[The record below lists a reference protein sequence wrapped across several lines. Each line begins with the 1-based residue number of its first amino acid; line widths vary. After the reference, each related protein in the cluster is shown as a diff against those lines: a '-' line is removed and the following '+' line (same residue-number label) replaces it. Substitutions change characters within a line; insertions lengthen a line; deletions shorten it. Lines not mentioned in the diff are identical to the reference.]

1 LHCRPLATNA
11 GGKDLAAKTTRG
23 VLIVS
28 SVGGD
33 VDSWYFATY
42 RTLPMNAQQFGE
54 HKNRSQRTYR
64 PQVEADGRRG
74 EIEFHHEESVVP
86 NAIAGL
92 LHITDLTPAA
102 RYIVARHNGAKKGHT
117 EAEIWRSRR
126 RNTTNDLAG
135 VRK

>member
-1 LHCRPLATNA
+1 
-11 GGKDLAAKTTRG
+11 
-23 VLIVS
+23 
-28 SVGGD
+28 
-33 VDSWYFATY
+33 
-42 RTLPMNAQQFGE
+42 MNAQQFGE
-54 HKNRSQRTYR
+54 HKNRSRRTYR

-102 RYIVARHNGAKKGHT
+102 RYIVARHNGAKKGHA
-117 EAEIWRSRR
+117 EAEIWQSRR